1 VEELAALAGVVLV
14 ATDLST
20 TLAETCRIAV
30 RAVAGAEGAWV
41 SRFTEGRPVAV
52 ASDDWAKTLDELQF
66 VEHEGPCLDAY
77 RSGNA
82 FRIRDLREEGRWP
95 FYSVRAVER
104 GALSMTSIPLTA
116 QGNVVGAL
124 NLYSRTADAFDA
136 EAASLAQV
144 VAGHVGLA
152 SQVSAAFFEHRN
164 LAEQLAEALRSRAV
178 IEQAKGILMADRH
191 CDAETAFGVLRELS
205 QRSNRKLRD
214 VAHAL
219 VDSVISRAG

>member
-1 VEELAALAGVVLV
+1 VEALAALAGVVLV

-20 TLAETCRIAV
+20 TLEETCRIAV
-30 RAVAGAEGAWV
+30 RAVPGAEGASV
-41 SRFTEGRPVAV
+41 TTFPEGRPVAV
-52 ASDDWAKTLDELQF
+52 ASDDWARTLDELQF

-191 CDAETAFGVLRELS
+191 CDAETAFDVLRELS